1 MNKLVFQN
9 LHMGTYGLFTLC
21 ENILILQIRIKD
33 KGRVQPTTP
42 CKENVMKSK
51 LLLSKMIVPKA
62 CR

>member
-33 KGRVQPTTP
+33 KGRVQPTTL
-42 CKENVMKSK
+42 CK
-51 LLLSKMIVPKA
+51 
-62 CR
+62 